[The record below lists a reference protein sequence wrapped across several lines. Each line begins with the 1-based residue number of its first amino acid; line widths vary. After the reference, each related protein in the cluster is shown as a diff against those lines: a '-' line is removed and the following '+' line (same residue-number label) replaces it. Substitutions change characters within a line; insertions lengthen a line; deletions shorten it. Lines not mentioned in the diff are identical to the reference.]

1 MILRKAINAIKG
13 YKYIVDEY
21 TPNKSTLQYEK
32 RTIEIRL
39 ADTKVRR
46 LDYNLHH
53 EREIKPGYFVSMTET
68 EFNES
73 KKRKFTLADFGIK
86 KVSKGPKI
94 KLASR
99 MIFTD
104 HFKERVYQ
112 RFDVSEGT
120 LFGFIQKIL
129 MDHFIVE
136 NYEFYNG
143 TYREHQP
150 NDLAICSRDF
160 KKIVIA
166 RVEKDKFILI
176 TCFNPLD
183 GGYTSFLNWFRII
196 CTKSICSRHYRITWR
211 IYDSQRM

>member
-1 MILRKAINAIKG
+1 MRLRKALTAISG
-13 YKYIVDEY
+13 FKYIVDEY
-21 TPNKSTLQYEK
+21 TPDQSTLAYAK
-32 RTIEIRL
+32 KTIEIRL

-68 EFNES
+68 EFNEA
-73 KKRKFTLADFGIK
+73 KKRKFTPEYFGIK
-86 KVSKGPKI
+86 KVAKGPRI
-94 KLASR
+94 KLTSK

-104 HFKERVYQ
+104 HFKERAYQ

-120 LFGFIQKIL
+120 MFGFMQKIL
-129 MDHFIVE
+129 LDHFIVE

-143 TYREHQP
+143 SYREHQP
-150 NDLAICSRDF
+150 NDLAICSKDF

-166 RVEKDKFILI
+166 RVEKNHFILI

-183 GGYTSFLNWFRII
+183 GGYTAFLNWFQDHM
-196 CTKSICSRHYRITWR
+196 TKIHMLPNLNHFVE
-211 IYDSQRM
+211 DL